1 MKKKKPLPKKN
12 DVWTFEQS
20 EFIEDAMSSAKEAL
34 SRTHEDD
41 EKTFLDMMETTLAI
55 VDVKLSDIIVRGIRA
70 KNAPAKGGR
79 ANKKEPAF
87 NLLVE
92 YVWQNSKR
100 KTCLS
105 MWGFLK
111 KKLKEGE
118 LSGQKIIE
126 DYDFVYE
133 KKENKITL
141 YFNDKKRRPRDMGFR
156 SFQRCVKD
164 FKEELKKDS
173 Q

>member
-34 SRTHEDD
+34 SLTHEDD

-92 YVWQNSKR
+92 YAWQNSKR

-105 MWGFLK
+105 MWRFLK
-111 KKLKEGE
+111 KKIGDA
-118 LSGQKIIE
+118 GNTINH
-126 DYDFVYE
+126 YDFVYE
-133 KKENKITL
+133 EEKNRITV
-141 YFNDKKRRPRDMGFR
+141 YFDNGKSRDIRFR
-156 SFQRCVKD
+156 SFQRYVKD
-164 FKEELKKDS
+164 FKEELKKQS